1 MSDNPAPAKSWSLFG
16 AVKKPAKPLWALLAV
31 SLVVAFE
38 TFLERQPPYPAYM
51 SLGVIAVTVWLAVH
65 ALTKRALIGFV
76 GVLLALPWVGQLF
89 GAGWM
94 DSSVVVFFLS
104 HSLFA
109 VWVAVAA
116 YTFMAR
122 SPST

>member
-1 MSDNPAPAKSWSLFG
+1 MSDNPAPATHWTLWG
-16 AVKKPAKPLWALLAV
+16 AVQKPAKPLWGLLAV

-51 SLGVIAVTVWLAVH
+51 SVLVLAVTAWLTVQAVR
-65 ALTKRALIGFV
+65 KRAAVGLV
-76 GVLLALPWVGQLF
+76 GVLVATPWIGQLL

-94 DSSVVVFFLS
+94 DDSVVVFFFA

-109 VWVAVAA
+109 VWVAIAA

-122 SPST
+122 GATK